1 MARKVVKKETLAPN
15 VVRMLVAAPEIANKH
30 RAGQFIV
37 LRVNETGE
45 RIPLTIADTDVKA
58 GTITLIFQ
66 VVGKSTMLL
75 RDVPE
80 GGEILDLVGP
90 LGTPTHVENFGTAV
104 CVCGGIGTAPL
115 YPIAK
120 ALKQAGNKVISIV
133 GAQKASL
140 LILEDEM
147 KAVSSELIISTDD
160 GSKGFHG
167 LVTDVLKKILD
178 SGEKVGY
185 IIAIGP
191 LPMMK
196 AVANTTRPYK
206 VKTMVSLNSIMIDG
220 TGMCGGCRVSVG
232 GERKFTCVDGPEFD
246 GHLVDFDNLGARLRS
261 YRDQEAQSRKEY
273 EDHACKIQTA
283 TNP

>member
-1 MARKVVKKETLAPN
+1 MGRKVVHKEQLAPN
-15 VVRMLVAAPEIANKH
+15 VIRMLVEAPEIAKKH

-45 RIPLTIADTDVKA
+45 RIPLTVADADVVK

-66 VVGKSTMLL
+66 VVGKTTMLL
-75 RDVPE
+75 RDVPV

-140 LILEDEM
+140 LILEEEM
-147 KAVSSELIISTDD
+147 QAVSSVLHISTDD

-167 LVTDVLKKILD
+167 LVTDVLKQILD
-178 SGEKVGY
+178 SGEKVDY

-196 AVANTTRPYK
+196 AVANTTRPYG
-206 VKTMVSLNSIMIDG
+206 VRTMVSLNSIMIDG

-232 GERKFTCVDGPEFD
+232 GQRKFTCVDGPEFD
-246 GHLVDFDNLGARLRS
+246 GHQVDFDNLGARLKT
-261 YRDQEAQSRKEY
+261 YREMEERSRKEY
-273 EDHACKIQTA
+273 EEHLCRLQPAA
-283 TNP
+283 S

>member
-15 VVRMLVAAPEIANKH
+15 VVRMLVEAPEIANKH

-45 RIPLTIADTDVKA
+45 RIPLTIADAAA

-140 LILEDEM
+140 LILEEEM
-147 KAVSSELIISTDD
+147 KAVSDILNISTDD

-196 AVANTTRPYK
+196 AVANTTRPYG

-220 TGMCGGCRVSVG
+220 TGMCGGCRVNVG
-232 GERKFTCVDGPEFD
+232 GQRKFTCVDGPEFD
-246 GHLVDFDNLGARLRS
+246 GHQVDFDNLGARLRS
-261 YRDQEAQSRKEY
+261 YRDLEAQSKKMY
-273 EDHACKIQTA
+273 EDHVCKLQTA

>member
-1 MARKVVKKETLAPN
+1 MGRKVVHKEQLAPN
-15 VVRMLVAAPEIANKH
+15 VIRMLVEAPEIAKKH

-45 RIPLTIADTDVKA
+45 RIPLTVADADVVK

-66 VVGKSTMLL
+66 VVGKTTMLL
-75 RDVPE
+75 RDVPV

-140 LILEDEM
+140 LILEEEM
-147 KAVSSELIISTDD
+147 QAVSSVLHISTDD

-167 LVTDVLKKILD
+167 LVTDVLKQILD
-178 SGEKVGY
+178 SGEKVAY

-196 AVANTTRPYK
+196 AVANTTRPYG
-206 VKTMVSLNSIMIDG
+206 VRTMVSLNSIMIDG

-232 GERKFTCVDGPEFD
+232 GQRKFTCVDGPEFD
-246 GHLVDFDNLGARLRS
+246 GHQVDFDNLGARLKT
-261 YRDQEAQSRKEY
+261 YREMEERSRKDY
-273 EDHACKIQTA
+273 EAHQCRLTSAGR
-283 TNP
+283 

>member
-1 MARKVVKKETLAPN
+1 MGRKVVHKEQLAPN
-15 VVRMLVAAPEIANKH
+15 VIRMLVEAPEIAKKH

-45 RIPLTIADTDVKA
+45 RIPLTVADADVVK

-66 VVGKSTMLL
+66 VVGKTTMLL
-75 RDVPE
+75 RDVPV

-140 LILEDEM
+140 LILEEEM
-147 KAVSSELIISTDD
+147 QAVSSVLHISTDD

-167 LVTDVLKKILD
+167 LVTDVLKQILD
-178 SGEKVGY
+178 SGEKVAY

-196 AVANTTRPYK
+196 AVANTTRPYG
-206 VKTMVSLNSIMIDG
+206 VRTMVSLNSIMIDG

-232 GERKFTCVDGPEFD
+232 GQRKFTCVDGPEFD
-246 GHLVDFDNLGARLRS
+246 GHQVDFDNLGARLKT
-261 YRDQEAQSRKEY
+261 YREMEERSRKEY
-273 EDHACKIQTA
+273 EEHLCRLQPAA
-283 TNP
+283 S

>member
-1 MARKVVKKETLAPN
+1 VKKETLAPN
-15 VVRMLVAAPEIANKH
+15 VVRMLVEAPEIAKKH

-45 RIPLTIADTDVKA
+45 RIPLTIADADPAA

-90 LGTPTHVENFGTAV
+90 LGTPTHLENFGTAV

-133 GAQKASL
+133 GAQKANL

-147 KAVSSELIISTDD
+147 KAVSDILHISTDD

-196 AVANTTRPYK
+196 AVANTTRPYG

-220 TGMCGGCRVSVG
+220 TGMCGGCRVMVAG
-232 GERKFTCVDGPEFD
+232 QRKFTCVDGPEFD
-246 GHLVDFDNLGARLRS
+246 GHQVDFDNLGARLKT
-261 YRDQEAQSRKEY
+261 YRDLEAQSKKIY
-273 EDHACKIQTA
+273 EDHVCKLQTA

>member
-15 VVRMLVAAPEIANKH
+15 VVRMLVEAPEIAQKH

-45 RIPLTIADTDVKA
+45 RIPLTIADADAAA

-90 LGTPTHVENFGTAV
+90 LGTPTHLENFGTAV

-133 GAQKASL
+133 GAQKANL

-147 KAVSSELIISTDD
+147 KAVSDILHISTDD

-196 AVANTTRPYK
+196 AVANTTRPYG

-220 TGMCGGCRVSVG
+220 TGMCGGCRVMVAG
-232 GERKFTCVDGPEFD
+232 QRKFTCVDGPEFD
-246 GHLVDFDNLGARLRS
+246 GHQVDFDNLGARLKT
-261 YRDQEAQSRKEY
+261 YRDLEAQSKKIY
-273 EDHACKIQTA
+273 EDHVCNLPTA
-283 TNP
+283 R

>member
-1 MARKVVKKETLAPN
+1 MSRKVIHKEQLAPN
-15 VVRMLVAAPEIANKH
+15 VIRMLVEAPEIARKH

-45 RIPLTIADTDVKA
+45 RIPLTVADADVDQ

-66 VVGKSTMLL
+66 VVGKTTMLL
-75 RDVPE
+75 RDVPV

-120 ALKQAGNKVISIV
+120 ALKKAGNKVISIV
-133 GAQKASL
+133 GAQKANL
-140 LILEDEM
+140 LILEKEM
-147 KAVSSELIISTDD
+147 EAVSSVLHISTDD

-178 SGEKVGY
+178 SGEKVSY

-196 AVANTTRPYK
+196 AVANTTRPYG

-220 TGMCGGCRVSVG
+220 TGMCGGCRVMVAG
-232 GERKFTCVDGPEFD
+232 QRKFTCVDGPEFD
-246 GHLVDFDNLGARLRS
+246 GHQVDFDNLGARLKT
-261 YRDQEAQSRKEY
+261 YREMEERSRKEY
-273 EDHACKIQTA
+273 EEHLCRLQPAA
-283 TNP
+283 S

>member
-15 VVRMLVAAPEIANKH
+15 VVRMLVEAPEIAKKH

-45 RIPLTIADTDVKA
+45 RIPLTIADADPAA

-90 LGTPTHVENFGTAV
+90 LGTPTHLENFGTAV

-133 GAQKASL
+133 GAQKANL

-147 KAVSSELIISTDD
+147 KAVSDILHISTDD

-196 AVANTTRPYK
+196 AVANTTRPYG

-220 TGMCGGCRVSVG
+220 TGMCGGCRVMVAG
-232 GERKFTCVDGPEFD
+232 QRKFTCVDGPEFD
-246 GHLVDFDNLGARLRS
+246 GHQVDFDNLGARLKT
-261 YRDQEAQSRKEY
+261 YRDLEAQSKKIY
-273 EDHACKIQTA
+273 EDHVCKLQTA

>member
-1 MARKVVKKETLAPN
+1 MGRKVVDKEQLAPN
-15 VVRMLVAAPEIANKH
+15 VIRMRVEAPEIAQKH

-45 RIPLTIADTDVKA
+45 RIPLTVADTDPA
-58 GTITLIFQ
+58 QGTITLIFQ
-66 VVGKSTMLL
+66 VVGKTTMLL
-75 RDVPE
+75 RDVPV

-90 LGTPTHVENFGTAV
+90 LGTPTHVEKFGTAV

-133 GAQKASL
+133 GAQKANL
-140 LILEDEM
+140 LILEKEM
-147 KAVSSELIISTDD
+147 QAVSDVLYISTDD

-167 LVTDVLKKILD
+167 LVTDVLKQKILD
-178 SGEKVGY
+178 AGEKVDY

-196 AVANTTRPYK
+196 AVANTTRPYG

-220 TGMCGGCRVSVG
+220 TGMCGGCRVMVG

-246 GHLVDFDNLGARLRS
+246 GHQVDFDNLGARLKT
-261 YRDQEAQSRKEY
+261 YREMEELSRKEY
-273 EDHACKIQTA
+273 DAHHCRLQSAA
-283 TNP
+283 S

>member
-1 MARKVVKKETLAPN
+1 MGRKVVHKEQLAPN
-15 VVRMLVAAPEIANKH
+15 VIRMLVEAPEIAKKH

-37 LRVNETGE
+37 LRINETGE
-45 RIPLTIADTDVKA
+45 RIPLTVADADVVK

-66 VVGKSTMLL
+66 VVGKTTMLL
-75 RDVPE
+75 RDVPV

-140 LILEDEM
+140 LILEEEM
-147 KAVSSELIISTDD
+147 QAVSSVLHISTDD

-167 LVTDVLKKILD
+167 LVTDVLKQILD
-178 SGEKVGY
+178 SGEKVDY

-196 AVANTTRPYK
+196 AVANTTRPYG
-206 VKTMVSLNSIMIDG
+206 VRTMVSLNSIMIDG
-220 TGMCGGCRVSVG
+220 TGMCGGCRVMVDG
-232 GERKFTCVDGPEFD
+232 QRKFTCVDGPEFD
-246 GHLVDFDNLGARLRS
+246 GHQVDFDNLGARLKT
-261 YRDQEAQSRKEY
+261 YREMEERSRKEY
-273 EDHACKIQTA
+273 EEHLCRLQPAA
-283 TNP
+283 S

>member
-1 MARKVVKKETLAPN
+1 MGRKVVHKEQLAPN
-15 VVRMLVAAPEIANKH
+15 VIRMLVEAPEIAKKH

-37 LRVNETGE
+37 LRINETGE
-45 RIPLTIADTDVKA
+45 RIPLTVADADVVK

-66 VVGKSTMLL
+66 VVGKTTMLL
-75 RDVPE
+75 RDVPV

-90 LGTPTHVENFGTAV
+90 LGTPTHVENFGTAA

-140 LILEDEM
+140 LILEEEM
-147 KAVSSELIISTDD
+147 QAVSSVLHISTDD

-167 LVTDVLKKILD
+167 LVTDVLKQILD
-178 SGEKVGY
+178 SGEKVDY

-196 AVANTTRPYK
+196 AVANTTRPYG
-206 VKTMVSLNSIMIDG
+206 VRTMVSLNSIMIDG
-220 TGMCGGCRVSVG
+220 TGMCGGCRVMVDG
-232 GERKFTCVDGPEFD
+232 QRKFTCVDGPEFD
-246 GHLVDFDNLGARLRS
+246 GHQVDFDNLGARLKT
-261 YRDQEAQSRKEY
+261 YREMEERSRKEY
-273 EDHACKIQTA
+273 EEHLCRLQPAA
-283 TNP
+283 S